1 MEYQKIVKF
10 LDNTLNQPSKVRII
24 ENDSSEQS
32 RISQHVIRYVG
43 ANLLENLFSGKD
55 VKAKRQGQRSIRA

>member
-10 LDNTLNQPSKVRII
+10 LDNTPNQPSKDRII

-32 RISQHVIRYVG
+32 RIS
-43 ANLLENLFSGKD
+43 
-55 VKAKRQGQRSIRA
+55 

>member
-10 LDNTLNQPSKVRII
+10 LDNTPNQPSKDRII

-32 RISQHVIRYVG
+32 WISQHVIRYVG
-43 ANLLENLFSGKD
+43 ASLLENLLSGKG